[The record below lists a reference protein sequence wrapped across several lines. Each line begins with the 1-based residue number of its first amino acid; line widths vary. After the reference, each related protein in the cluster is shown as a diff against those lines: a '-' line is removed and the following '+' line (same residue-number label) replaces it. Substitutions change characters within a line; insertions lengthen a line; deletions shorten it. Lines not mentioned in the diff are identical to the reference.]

1 MHNPP
6 SQSVANPLA
15 ARLVARRA
23 SKRNGGAEQAAARTG
38 VESNPPQRHRA
49 TVAAGFVWG
58 MLSGLA
64 CRGVDCDRLLEE
76 SAIDPARLH
85 ESTWRV
91 PIAIYSD
98 LYNRVVRQFD
108 DEGFGLFAHPLRFG
122 TFEFLCRSMIGSRSL
137 EEALERATRFLRIV
151 LPDLAVEMRR
161 GPITAELRVAETTPL
176 QPDRDDPR
184 RVFAFEWILRL
195 LHGLSCWLVG
205 RDLAL
210 NSVRFPYARPA
221 HATDYAL
228 IYTAHSQ
235 FGGTALVALLNANLL
250 DLPIRRDEE
259 ALRAFLDGAPGKIA
273 ALYRRDREMVRR
285 VKDIVAAA
293 LPAPTSL
300 EDVARRLNLSSR
312 SVHRRLHEEG
322 SSLRAIKDAL
332 RRDLALARLAKSD
345 EAIADIATNLGYADP
360 STFYRAFMSW
370 TGIAPTTYRERLAQ
384 ARS

>member
-1 MHNPP
+1 
-6 SQSVANPLA
+6 
-15 ARLVARRA
+15 
-23 SKRNGGAEQAAARTG
+23 
-38 VESNPPQRHRA
+38 
-49 TVAAGFVWG
+49 

-64 CRGVDCDRLLEE
+64 SRGVDCERLLAE
-76 SAIDPARLH
+76 SSIDPARLRDG
-85 ESTWRV
+85 TRRV
-91 PIAIYSD
+91 PVGIYSD
-98 LYNRVVRQFD
+98 LYNRVVRRFD
-108 DEGFGLFAHPLRFG
+108 DEGFGLFLNPLRFG

-137 EEALERATRFLRIV
+137 EEALERAGRFLRIV
-151 LPDLAVEMRR
+151 LPDLAVEIRR
-161 GPITAELRVAETTPL
+161 GPVTAELRISETVAL
-176 QPDRDDPR
+176 QPDPDDPR

-210 NSVRFPYARPA
+210 NAVRFPYSRPA